1 MRKWEID
8 VGRSL
13 PRPPPDRYSTLVTK
27 PCDFDRFWEDVL
39 AQTSLIPLDASVEPD
54 PLRSTE
60 DVEVYQVRYL
70 SLDRIRIFGWYCLP
84 RRRVGRLPAIIQ
96 VPGYLMDPP
105 IPKALAKKGYAAFF
119 AAPRGKVRSRN
130 QFDPGYPG
138 LLTYSLGDRHTYS
151 YRGFYADVWRI
162 VDFLLQRDEVDSGR
176 IGVSGH
182 SQGGGL
188 AVVTAAMRPEIA
200 AASAGAPYLC
210 GFIDSIW
217 LTDTY
222 PYREITDY
230 LQLHP
235 EQQAAAEESLAYF
248 DGINFADKISCPI
261 IVNIGL
267 QDNVCPPETGYA
279 LFERIAS
286 PDKRLYAYDGHGH
299 DANQADHAAT
309 VDRFFEKHL
318 K

>member
-1 MRKWEID
+1 MRKWEFEA
-8 VGRSL
+8 GRSS

-27 PCDFDRFWEDVL
+27 PCDFDWFWEDVQ
-39 AQTSLIPLDASVEPD
+39 AQTSLIPLDASVKLD

-60 DVEVYQVRYL
+60 EVEVYQVHYL

-84 RRRVGRLPAIIQ
+84 RRRVGRLPAIIR

-105 IPKALAKKGYAAFF
+105 IPKALAEKGYAAFF

-138 LLTYSLGDRHTYS
+138 LLTYSLCDRHTYS

-210 GFIDSIW
+210 GFIDSIR

-222 PYREITDY
+222 PYREISDY
-230 LQLHP
+230 LQRHP

-286 PDKRLYAYDGHGH
+286 ADKRLYAYEGHGH
-299 DANQADHAAT
+299 DANQAEHAA
-309 VDRFFEKHL
+309 VIDRFFEKHL
-318 K
+318 